1 MIRYQRIPSRKPM
14 EEKRPLRRQPE
25 SHHFW
30 SLIMLALMAAAFL
43 LVVWVA
49 IKSLFIFLQ
58 ESPFPWNRLAKA
70 RSCLQRIYRARND
83 VRHRIRADCQPGRR
97 LHHRDSQLSAHL
109 MREPSAAGPISDR
122 GRSFI
127 GGGASHDATPEEA
140 CRVFGSQ
147 SALGAFHEAHQGI
160 GDGMM
165 CTVLW
170 RRMPERHRSE

>member
-1 MIRYQRIPSRKPM
+1 
-14 EEKRPLRRQPE
+14 
-25 SHHFW
+25 
-30 SLIMLALMAAAFL
+30 
-43 LVVWVA
+43 
-49 IKSLFIFLQ
+49 
-58 ESPFPWNRLAKA
+58 LAKA
-70 RSCLQRIYRARND
+70 RSCFQRIYRARND

-97 LHHRDSQLSAHL
+97 PHHRDSQLSL
-109 MREPSAAGPISDR
+109 ISCVSSQR
-122 GRSFI
+122 PGQYRMEGGSFI

-170 RRMPERHRSE
+170 RRMPERHRSEYLRHGRIASVPCSAGVIHASV